1 MSKYYDELSHALEE
15 AIAIERGELKARKTV
30 YQITPVRQYSSVQ
43 IRKIR
48 NDSGMSQ
55 SVFASYIGVSKKT
68 VEAWEKGTNHP
79 TGSASRLIS
88 LLEDDKID
96 TLPFIHKE
104 EIQEG

>member
-1 MSKYYDELSHALEE
+1 MSKFYEELSQSLEE
-15 AIAIERGELKARKTV
+15 AIAIERGERKAKRTV
-30 YQITPVRQYSSVQ
+30 YQIAPVKQYNNVQ

-55 SVFASYIGVSKKT
+55 AVFAKYIGVSKKT

-79 TGSASRLIS
+79 TGSANRLIS
-88 LLEDDKID
+88 LLEDDK
-96 TLPFIHKE
+96 TNVLPFIQKE